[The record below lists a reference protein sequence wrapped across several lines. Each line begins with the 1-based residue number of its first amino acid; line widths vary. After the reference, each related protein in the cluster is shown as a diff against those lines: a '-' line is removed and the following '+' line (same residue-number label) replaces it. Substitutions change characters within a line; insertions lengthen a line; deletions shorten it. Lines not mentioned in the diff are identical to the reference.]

1 MAFDEVLGHER
12 VRELLRRALDA
23 GRLPPALLLSGPE
36 GVGKRTLALAV
47 GRALVCG
54 SGGGCE
60 PTCAACRRASQGAH
74 PDVILVR
81 PETQAI
87 KIAQIRDVVREVM
100 GRPFEARARAVVIDD
115 AHSMTEEAANALL
128 KSLEEPPPTSHVLLV
143 TSAPQALLPT
153 IRSRCQALRMGPL
166 PAPLLEEHLRG
177 QFGLDAEEAR
187 LRAALAGGSV
197 GAALAF
203 ESEAHRVVREQLL
216 ALLEAP
222 AGAVARA
229 EAAER
234 IAELEDPLG
243 AVTVL
248 RSLLRDVEAIR
259 CGGNADT
266 LLNRDVAG
274 RLAPLA
280 EGPLGARALDLMGM
294 AGETTER
301 LQANANKL
309 LAMDL
314 LVEAV
319 SAQ

>member
-1 MAFDEVLGHER
+1 
-12 VRELLRRALDA
+12 VRELLLRALDA

-47 GRALVCG
+47 GRALVCERR
-54 SGGGCE
+54 GGCE
-60 PTCAACRRASQGAH
+60 PTCAACRRAAQGAH

-87 KIAQIRDVVREVM
+87 KIAQIRDVVREIM
-100 GRPFEARARAVVIDD
+100 GRPFEAGARAVVIDD

-166 PAPLLEEHLRG
+166 PAPVLEEHLRTRA
-177 QFGLDAEEAR
+177 GLDAEEAR

-203 ESEAHRVVREQLL
+203 ESEAYRVVREELL

-259 CGGNADT
+259 CGGGADR

-280 EGPLGARALDLMGM
+280 DGPLGDRALHLMGV

-319 SAQ
+319 SAE

>member
-12 VRELLRRALDA
+12 VRELLSRALDA
-23 GRLPPALLLSGPE
+23 ARLPPALLLSGPD

-47 GRALVCG
+47 GRALVCERR
-54 SGGGCE
+54 GGCE
-60 PTCAACRRASQGAH
+60 PTCAPCRRAAQGAH

-87 KIAQIRDVVREVM
+87 KIAQIRGVVREIM

-128 KSLEEPPPTSHVLLV
+128 KSLEEPPATSHVLLV

-153 IRSRCQALRMGPL
+153 IRSRCQTLRMGPL
-166 PAPLLEEHLRG
+166 PPALLERHLRS
-177 QFGLDAEEAR
+177 QLGLEAEEAR

-203 ESEAHRVVREQLL
+203 ESEAYRAVREQLL

-222 AGAVARA
+222 SGALARA

-234 IAELEDPLG
+234 IADLDDPL
-243 AVTVL
+243 AALTVL

-259 CGGNADT
+259 CGGAADR

-280 EGPLGARALDLMGM
+280 EGPLGARALSLMGL

-319 SAQ
+319 SAE

>member
-47 GRALVCG
+47 GRALVCEHRG
-54 SGGGCE
+54 ECE
-60 PTCAACRRASQGAH
+60 PTCAACRRAAQGAH

-87 KIAQIRDVVREVM
+87 KIAQIRDVVREIM

-166 PAPLLEEHLRG
+166 PAPVLERHLRA
-177 QFGLDAEEAR
+177 QAGLDAEEAR
-187 LRAALAGGSV
+187 LRAALAGGSA

-203 ESEAHRVVREQLL
+203 ESEAYRVVREELL

-248 RSLLRDVEAIR
+248 RSLLRDVEALR
-259 CGGNADT
+259 CGGGADR

-280 EGPLGARALDLMGM
+280 DGPLGDRALYLMGM

-319 SAQ
+319 SAE